1 MAWENLGGNAKM
13 KLEQVGE
20 DFWDSKLHIKMKGED
35 GAHMVLNPDGEVI
48 FSRTS
53 DGEVKIDK
61 TYNPATGGYEEK

>member
-35 GAHMVLNPDGEVI
+35 TAHMVMGPDGQVI

-61 TYNPATGGYEEK
+61 AYDPVTGTYEDK